1 MNGITTMTT
10 AQHSLNV
17 VITGRH
23 PGFSRNEVEGIIR
36 KHGGS
41 VRQLVTF
48 GTNFF
53 FDFAENGKGRKYES
67 WMQSGMGRP
76 RKLGADAF
84 DLLANNPDE
93 FFVRY
98 ASNPPLASAGTPVP
112 KAVDPTIDPAAMI
125 PKRKTMFAMN
135 I

>member
-1 MNGITTMTT
+1 MTT
-10 AQHSLNV
+10 PQHSLNV

-23 PGFSRNEVEGIIR
+23 PGFSRNEVEGTIKR
-36 KHGGS
+36 LGGN
-41 VRQLVTF
+41 VRQLVTS
-48 GTNFF
+48 GTDFF

-67 WMQSGMGRP
+67 WMQARMGRP

-98 ASNPPLASAGTPVP
+98 ANNAPLASAGTTVP
-112 KAVDPTIDPAAMI
+112 KSVDPTIDPAAMI